1 MKRRAT
7 WLAQGYRRWKDL
19 LVGLEGAEES
29 IASSGISFQLWRLY
43 QHFWLLC
50 LVFPIVSLVQAPPS
64 TVRLGLALA
73 GLAGYV
79 VGYTWLMWPHPASH
93 GARERAQSWRSR
105 LLLLGLLV
113 LVLLLSLSEG
123 RAFLWLF
130 IGVSACAG
138 ILLPLRAAL
147 LAIILL
153 IALPVV
159 ISLSTAG
166 GVQAVD
172 WLYLLPL
179 LLLIRGLGLDMLGG
193 VRLFGV
199 IRELQ
204 AARRDLAR
212 LAVAEERLRLARDLH
227 DLLGRHLSMI
237 ALKSELAE
245 RLVEGDPLQ
254 ARHEMREVEQV
265 ARQTLREVREAVA
278 GYRHP
283 TLQSELESA
292 QQLLEA
298 AGIEHQLELAALKL
312 PPVLDAVLA
321 WVVREGVTNVVRH
334 SRARRCRIQVTHVER
349 WVRIEV
355 TNDDRKLSQQGP
367 TPLTKPASG
376 SGLVSLAERVAAQ
389 GGHLEADP
397 WLSDGIT
404 GFRLL
409 VELPV
414 PPPEQQSNRAVLIKT
429 DQADPEGATP

>member
-1 MKRRAT
+1 MKRSGA

-50 LVFPIVSLVQAPPS
+50 LVFPIVALVQAPPA
-64 TVRLGLALA
+64 TVRLALALA

-79 VGYTWLMWPHPASH
+79 AGYTWLLWPHPASR
-93 GARERAQSWRSR
+93 GARERARSWRSR

-113 LVLLLSLSEG
+113 LVLLLSLGYG
-123 RAFLWLF
+123 RTFLWLF
-130 IGVSACAG
+130 IGVSACVG
-138 ILLPLRAAL
+138 VLLPLRAAL
-147 LAIILL
+147 LAIVLL
-153 IALPVV
+153 MVLPVV
-159 ISLSTAG
+159 ISLWTVG
-166 GVQAVD
+166 GVLAVD
-172 WLYLLPL
+172 WLSLLPL

-193 VRLFGV
+193 VRLFRV
-199 IRELQ
+199 IGELQ

-245 RLVEGDPLQ
+245 RLVESDPAQ

-278 GYRHP
+278 GYRQP
-283 TLQSELESA
+283 TLQNELEGA
-292 QQLLEA
+292 RQVLEA
-298 AGIEHQLELAALKL
+298 AGIAWQIEQMGEPLPAAI
-312 PPVLDAVLA
+312 DTVLA

-334 SRARRCRIQVTHVER
+334 SRARRCGIEVTQASGQ
-349 WVRIEV
+349 VRITI
-355 TNDDRKLSQQGP
+355 TNDDRPPHQQGP
-367 TPLTKPASG
+367 TPLTGPASG

-389 GGHLEADP
+389 GGHLEAGP
-397 WLSDGIT
+397 WLSDGMT

-414 PPPEQQSNRAVLIKT
+414 SPPEQQGNRAVLVKT
-429 DQADPEGATP
+429 DQATPEGATL

>member
-1 MKRRAT
+1 MKRSGA

-19 LVGLEGAEES
+19 LVGLEGAEEA

-50 LVFPIVSLVQAPPS
+50 LVFPIVALVQAPPS
-64 TVRLGLALA
+64 TVRLSLALA

-79 VGYTWLMWPHPASH
+79 ACYTWLLWPHPASH
-93 GARERAQSWRSR
+93 GARERARSWRSR

-113 LVLLLSLSEG
+113 LVLLLSLGYG

-130 IGVSACAG
+130 IGVSACVG
-138 ILLPLRAAL
+138 VLLPLRAAL

-153 IALPVV
+153 VVLPAV
-159 ISLSTAG
+159 ISIWTAG
-166 GVQAVD
+166 GVRAVD

-193 VRLFGV
+193 VRLFRV

-237 ALKSELAE
+237 ALKSELAG
-245 RLVEGDPLQ
+245 RLVESDPLQ
-254 ARHEMREVEQV
+254 ARHEMREVEHV
-265 ARQTLREVREAVA
+265 TRQTLREVREAVA
-278 GYRHP
+278 GYRQP
-283 TLQSELESA
+283 TLQSELEGA
-292 QQLLEA
+292 QQVLAA
-298 AGIEHQLELAALKL
+298 AGIEHQVELIALSL
-312 PPVLDAVLA
+312 PPALDAVLA

-334 SRARRCRIQVTHVER
+334 SRARRCRIEVMQAAGQ
-349 WVRIEV
+349 VRITV
-355 TNDDRKLSQQGP
+355 TNDDRKPSQQGP
-367 TPLTKPASG
+367 TRLTTPANG

-389 GGHLEADP
+389 GGHFEAGP
-397 WLSDGIT
+397 WLLDGVT
-404 GFRLL
+404 GFRLQ

-414 PPPEQQSNRAVLIKT
+414 RSPVKHGDGAALV
-429 DQADPEGATP
+429 QAHQPAEEEVRP

>member
-1 MKRRAT
+1 MKRGGT

-19 LVGLEGAEES
+19 LVGLEGAEEA
-29 IASSGISFQLWRLY
+29 IASSGISFHLWRLY

-50 LVFPIVSLVQAPPS
+50 LAFPIVALAQAPPS
-64 TVRLGLALA
+64 TMRLALALA

-79 VGYTWLMWPHPASH
+79 AGYTWLLWPHPASY
-93 GARERAQSWRSR
+93 GARERARSWRSR

-130 IGVSACAG
+130 IGVSACVG

-153 IALPVV
+153 MVLPVV

-166 GVQAVD
+166 EVQAVD
-172 WLYLLPL
+172 WLSLLPL

-193 VRLFGV
+193 VRLFRV

-227 DLLGRHLSMI
+227 DLLGRHLSMM
-237 ALKSELAE
+237 ALKCELAG
-245 RLVEGDPLQ
+245 RLVESDPAQ

-278 GYRHP
+278 GYRQP
-283 TLQSELESA
+283 RLESELEGA
-292 QQLLEA
+292 RQVLEA
-298 AGIEHQLELAALKL
+298 AGITWQIEQTGEPLPAAI
-312 PPVLDAVLA
+312 DTVLA

-334 SRARRCRIQVTHVER
+334 SRARRCD
-349 WVRIEV
+349 IEV
-355 TNDDRKLSQQGP
+355 TQAAGQVRITISNDDRTPPQQAP
-367 TPLTKPASG
+367 KPLTEPANG

-389 GGHLEADP
+389 GGHLEAGP
-397 WLSDGIT
+397 WPSDGVV
-404 GFRLL
+404 GFRLQ
-409 VELPV
+409 VELPLRSPV
-414 PPPEQQSNRAVLIKT
+414 KHGDGAALV
-429 DQADPEGATP
+429 QAHQPAEEEVRP

>member
-1 MKRRAT
+1 MKRSGAR
-7 WLAQGYRRWKDL
+7 LAQGYRRWKDL
-19 LVGLEGAEES
+19 LVGLERAEES

-43 QHFWLLC
+43 QHFWLIC
-50 LVFPIVSLVQAPPS
+50 LVFPIVALVQAPPS
-64 TVRLGLALA
+64 TVRLTLTLA

-79 VGYTWLMWPHPASH
+79 AGYTWMLWPHPASR
-93 GARERAQSWRSR
+93 GARERAQSWRFR

-147 LAIILL
+147 LAIVLL
-153 IALPVV
+153 MALPVV
-159 ISLSTAG
+159 LSIWTAG
-166 GVQAVD
+166 GGGAMD

-193 VRLFGV
+193 VRLFRV

-237 ALKSELAE
+237 ALKSELAG
-245 RLVEGDPLQ
+245 RLVESDPAQ
-254 ARHEMREVEQV
+254 ARHEMHEVEKV

-278 GYRHP
+278 GYRQP
-283 TLQSELESA
+283 TLQSELEGA
-292 QQLLEA
+292 QQVLEA
-298 AGIEHQLELAALKL
+298 SGIEIQLELAALSL
-312 PPVLDAVLA
+312 PPALDAVLA

-334 SRARRCRIQVTHVER
+334 SRARRCDIEVTQTAGQ
-349 WVRIEV
+349 VRIKI
-355 TNDDRKLSQQGP
+355 TNDDRKPSQQGSAR
-367 TPLTKPASG
+367 LTKLASG
-376 SGLVSLAERVAAQ
+376 SGLISLAERVAAQ
-389 GGHLEADP
+389 GGRFEAGL
-397 WLSDGIT
+397 WLSDGVA
-404 GFRLL
+404 GFRLQ
-409 VELPV
+409 VELPLHSPV
-414 PPPEQQSNRAVLIKT
+414 KQGDDAAF
-429 DQADPEGATP
+429 QANQPAEEEVRS